1 MAVVVIAVGT
11 TVVAGLRA
19 PPRRPPP
26 TGSSR
31 HRSPRSSPPVFF
43 LGPGALA
50 IGGGIAN
57 FAVACGLTVA
67 VVLLAVPAARV
78 VAPLTLAAIGGAI
91 VGVAATWV
99 LLLALAGPALLVLLL
114 PLRRRRWMASRA
126 HVAAS
131 LGVVAAVAVGLAHTA
146 AGALPGAGGRARSPS
161 TAGACPSTSGSW
173 WRGGVGDRRHG
184 GRARRAGTRGL
195 QWPAW

>member
-1 MAVVVIAVGT
+1 M
-11 TVVAGLRA
+11 
-19 PPRRPPP
+19 
-26 TGSSR
+26 
-31 HRSPRSSPPVFF
+31 FF

-57 FAVACGLTVA
+57 FAVACGLAVA

-114 PLRRRRWMASRA
+114 PLRRRRWAASRS
-126 HVAAS
+126 HVAVS
-131 LGVVAAVAVGLAHTA
+131 LGMVVAVVVGLAHTA
-146 AGALPGAGGRARSPS
+146 AVLSQVQAANPLTIDGGRVHIDVGLLVAAGLAIVGMGVALVRRRPAGRGAPGDADRGDGGRGVARSRCRSRRTARSPT
-161 TAGACPSTSGSW
+161 TA
-173 WRGGVGDRRHG
+173 
-184 GRARRAGTRGL
+184 
-195 QWPAW
+195 